1 MGGLPSHHVIYLN
14 NWSEIPRPPLTEI
27 YNLFTPD
34 ESYNFFCGVGY
45 AQVKDATL

>member
-1 MGGLPSHHVIYLN
+1 MAQSD
-14 NWSEIPRPPLTEI
+14 EAAQPLTEI